1 MSPGKVVPDAVVL
14 AAKRAFARTT
24 AQAYATSLGAG
35 LPSAAAVVAFV
46 QDDNP
51 AKWWLLASTLVLAA
65 VSPLF
70 AGLSAYLNIVGH
82 GIPQDYAD
90 ATTQIVDPRE
100 KTVITVPLGGT
111 GLPVIPR
118 EAD

>member
-1 MSPGKVVPDAVVL
+1 MADKIVPAEVVL

-46 QDDNP
+46 EDDNP
-51 AKWWLLASTLVLAA
+51 SKWWLLAVTLGLAA

-90 ATTQIVDPRE
+90 ATTQIIDPRDD
-100 KTVITVPLGGT
+100 TIVTVPIGGT

-118 EAD
+118 STD

>member
-1 MSPGKVVPDAVVL
+1 MVDKIVPTAVVL

-46 QDDNP
+46 EDDNP
-51 AKWWLLASTLVLAA
+51 AKWWLLTATLVLAV

-70 AGLSAYLNIVGH
+70 AGLSAYLNIVGN

-90 ATTQIVDPRE
+90 ATVQVVDPRE
-100 KTVITVPLGGT
+100 NAAITVPIGST